1 MEIPDIKI
9 ERLKVEDLQGWD
21 KNPREI
27 EDEDFEKLKEYIQ
40 KYGILQTL
48 TVDGRDGKTVLGG
61 NMRLK
66 ALKELGVEEVNCS
79 LPIPKSDD
87 EAVEIAI
94 IDNAKFGKYVT
105 EKLLD
110 LSKEY
115 EIDLDLKVSMGDI
128 SLQDLKLEDLS
139 DLDDFPEGVG
149 SNAGESEGYVFKLF
163 FTDKEFY
170 EQMLTAFEEGGENKV
185 TKTTNFIQGLR
196 DGTI

>member
-1 MEIPDIKI
+1 MEIPEVKI
-9 ERLKVEDLQGWD
+9 VRLKVSDLKGWD

-27 EDEDFEKLKEYIQ
+27 EDEDFEKLKEYIS

-66 ALKELGVEEVNCS
+66 ALEELGVEEVNCS
-79 LPIPKSDD
+79 LPIPKNDD

-115 EIDLDLKVSMGDI
+115 DIDLDLKISMGDI
-128 SLQDLKLEDLS
+128 SLQDLKLDEMNDLG
-139 DLDDFPEGVG
+139 DFPEGVG
-149 SNAGESEGYVFKLF
+149 SDAGESDGFVLKLF